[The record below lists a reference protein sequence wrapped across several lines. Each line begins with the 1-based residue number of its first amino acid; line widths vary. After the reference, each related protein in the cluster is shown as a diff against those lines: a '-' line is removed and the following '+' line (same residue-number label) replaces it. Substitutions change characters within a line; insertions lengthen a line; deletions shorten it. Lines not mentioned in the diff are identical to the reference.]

1 MENETIE
8 EIQLAASKLGDSQI
22 IETLTSFAIKK
33 TLEEHEL
40 KVKSGLNAIL
50 EERHGPS
57 EFEHIE
63 SLIERRIVA

>member
-1 MENETIE
+1 MQNNTIE
-8 EIQLAASKLGDSQI
+8 EIQLAATELSDLQI

-40 KVKSGLNAIL
+40 KVKACLNAIL

-63 SLIERRIVA
+63 SLIEKKIVA